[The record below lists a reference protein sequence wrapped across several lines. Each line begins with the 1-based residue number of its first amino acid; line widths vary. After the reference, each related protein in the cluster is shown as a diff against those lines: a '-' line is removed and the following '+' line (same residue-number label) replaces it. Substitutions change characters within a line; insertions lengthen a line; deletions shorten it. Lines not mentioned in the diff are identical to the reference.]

1 LYNEIKVNLLDP
13 VEFIIQII
21 IFFLKNTFAINEYFF
36 LKKIKYFSS
45 TLKLRPPIL
54 VTSRIIER
62 KKSRLCV
69 SHTRAGGWA

>member
-1 LYNEIKVNLLDP
+1 MNI
-13 VEFIIQII
+13 
-21 IFFLKNTFAINEYFF
+21 FF

-62 KKSRLCV
+62 KNQDYV
-69 SHTRAGGWA
+69 SVTLGQGAGLKGIF